1 MGRVYC
7 GPIYNL
13 GREKVAKEEPE
24 GGGGGEGG
32 RRRRREGGRRGEKEE
47 CKVKKQNLT
56 QGVRKKLSQ
65 ERTLT
70 ERVSY
75 FLFVLMSVSGGVHG
89 DFLKPFRKS
98 PALCGVSFKCLV

>member
-1 MGRVYC
+1 MGEILRRIRFS
-7 GPIYNL
+7 GPKCSIS
-13 GREKVAKEEPE
+13 GARREKI
-24 GGGGGEGG
+24 
-32 RRRRREGGRRGEKEE
+32 
-47 CKVKKQNLT
+47 
-56 QGVRKKLSQ
+56 SQ

>member
-1 MGRVYC
+1 MLCWDNFLFLFLFFGQFSV
-7 GPIYNL
+7 NL
-13 GREKVAKEEPE
+13 SDNFSGTNPE
-24 GGGGGEGG
+24 
-32 RRRRREGGRRGEKEE
+32 
-47 CKVKKQNLT
+47 
-56 QGVRKKLSQ
+56 LSQ

-98 PALCGVSFKCLV
+98 PALRGVSFKCLALKF